1 MITRR
6 LVLWLGL
13 SQFLCWGISYYLIGV
28 LGDMIAADLGWSK
41 TFVYGGFSGALVV
54 MGLTSR
60 QVGRLIDEHGG
71 RVVMVVGSVLT
82 ALGCAGLALSHGV
95 LLYAASWACLG
106 VAMRMTLYDAAF
118 AALARIGGHSSRRA
132 MAEVTLFGGLASTAF
147 WPLGHALAVNFGWR
161 GTLFCYAAIALATVP
176 LHMAIPNGR
185 YAPVEGAPTVT
196 PLATTRRD
204 QITAGALY
212 MLMITLVSFLN
223 AAMSAHMIGI
233 LAGLGAGAGTAV
245 WLSSLRGIGQSAA
258 RLGEVVFGSRLRPTA
273 LAVIS
278 AGILAAAFAFGFL
291 GGRNTVLG
299 LVFVLA
305 YGVGNGLLTIV
316 RGTLPL
322 VLFEHRVYGGLS
334 GRLMMP
340 SFLLSAAAPFLYA
353 GVMETAGS
361 GAAMAIS
368 LILAALAFGCTVV
381 LRWRFP

>member
-6 LVLWLGL
+6 LVFGLGL

-28 LGDMIAADLGWSK
+28 LGDAMAADLGWSK
-41 TFVYGGFSGALVV
+41 TLVYGGFSEALVV

-71 RVVMVVGSVLT
+71 RVVMVAGSLLT
-82 ALGCAGLALSHGV
+82 VLGCVGLALSHGV

-147 WPLGHALAVNFGWR
+147 WPLGHALSLAFGWR
-161 GTLFCYAAIALATVP
+161 GTLFCYAAIALLTVP

-185 YAPVEGAPTVT
+185 YTPHEGATVAV
-196 PLATTRRD
+196 PLATTRGDRVF
-204 QITAGALY
+204 AGALY

-233 LAGLGAGAGTAV
+233 LAGLGMSVGAAV
-245 WLSSLRGIGQSAA
+245 WLASLRGIGQSAA
-258 RLGEVVFGSRLRPTA
+258 RLGEVLFGARLRPTA
-273 LAVIS
+273 LAAIS
-278 AGILAAAFAFGFL
+278 AGILALAFACGLL
-291 GGRNTVLG
+291 GGTNAVFG
-299 LVFVLA
+299 IVFVLA

-340 SFLLSAAAPFLYA
+340 SFLLAAAAPFLYA
-353 GVMETAGS
+353 AVIEAAGS

-368 LILAALAFGCTVV
+368 LALAVLAFGCTVV